1 MAQLTNVQDSYDSA
15 NINKESLADV
25 IYGLNPAETP
35 LLSAAAQGKAR
46 ATVHEWTSDEWV
58 ASTTANALIEGD
70 EYSNTSIAVPARNQN
85 FCQISGKVISVTET
99 QKAVDQVGAS
109 DAMAYNVAKYSQL
122 LKNDMEAIICGNQ
135 AATAGTNNTTEAIR
149 TLRSFESWVPTANSS
164 LGSGGA
170 AGSTTQA
177 ATDATTAGRRAFT
190 EDLFL
195 DVLQAMYTAG
205 ANPDLA
211 ILGARQKRIFGS
223 FTGSSFRNVDSSDK
237 QVTAVVD
244 IYVSDFGEV
253 KAMVSRYVRA
263 RSVLIAE
270 KDKLEVAYLRP
281 FQIYDLARTGSAER
295 KAIEA
300 EYTFVPKNPNALGRV
315 ADLT

>member
-1 MAQLTNVQDSYDSA
+1 MAQLTNVQDSYDSV

-35 LLSAAAQGKAR
+35 LLSNAAQGKAR
-46 ATVHEWTSDEWV
+46 ATLHEWTSDAWV
-58 ASTTANALIEGD
+58 ASTTNNAQVEGD
-70 EYSNTSIAVPARNQN
+70 EYANASIAVPARNTNQL
-85 FCQISGKVISVTET
+85 QISNKVVSVTET
-99 QKAVDQVGAS
+99 QMAVDQVGAQ
-109 DAMAYNVAKYSQL
+109 DAMAYAVAKYGQL
-122 LKNDMEAIICGNQ
+122 LKNDVEAIICGNQ

-149 TLRSFESWVPTANSS
+149 TLRSFEAWVPTGNSS
-164 LGSGGA
+164 LGASGA
-170 AGSTTQA
+170 AGTTTQS
-177 ATDATTAGRRAFT
+177 ATDGTQRAFN

-205 ANPDLA
+205 ARPDLA
-211 ILGARQKRIFGS
+211 ILPAKQKRIFGG
-223 FTGSSFRNVDSSDK
+223 FTGASFRNTNVADK
-237 QVTAVVD
+237 TVTAVVD

-270 KDKLEVAYLRP
+270 KEKLEVAYLRP
-281 FQIYDLARTGSAER
+281 FNVIDLAKTGSAER
-295 KAIEA
+295 KAIEV
-300 EYTFVPKNPNALGRV
+300 EYTFVPRNPSALGRV